1 MTMFDL
7 LFILLF
13 LVAAFSLATAAW
25 LAFRHQVRRSRKIL
39 ARILVCAAVYFV
51 VVIVTSLFL
60 PRRFMKPRE
69 QQCFDDMCVSV
80 QDFVR
85 TPLDQQTKYDVNV
98 RISSRARRTVQREN
112 NLVMYLTDD
121 RGRRYDPVP
130 EISYQPF
137 NALLGPGESVVVA
150 RTFRLPAEA
159 RDVGAVITHEGGFP
173 IGWFII
179 GYDTWF
185 RKPPV
190 VRLQ

>member
-13 LVAAFSLATAAW
+13 LVAAFSLATASW
-25 LAFRHQVRRSRKIL
+25 LAFRHQGRRSRKIL

-137 NALLGPGESVVVA
+137 NSDLKYDVNVRISSRA
-150 RTFRLPAEA
+150 RRTVQRENNLVMYLTDD
-159 RDVGAVITHEGGFP
+159 RGRR
-173 IGWFII
+173 
-179 GYDTWF
+179 YD
-185 RKPPV
+185 PV
-190 VRLQ
+190 PEISYQPFN